1 MATWGILSATPAGYK
16 IDQTSQITQA
26 DGLTVF
32 WSAVHTVHASWS
44 HICDNKDQ
52 YPTWPIF
59 YLPLLFSSI
68 KCRPEM
74 CITLLLNCLY
84 YTKHC
89 HSHIWLCNPNKWL
102 LQLDLNT
109 EKRQKCDR
117 MCLILWMEITNT
129 SCEFSISQNLEIIVA
144 FKSVWRFTLCTVKET
159 VHAQIKIMSLFF
171 SSVELRK
178 VNLATFKSKWGPGC

>member
-1 MATWGILSATPAGYK
+1 MV
-16 IDQTSQITQA
+16 SQFSEVLYI
-26 DGLTVF
+26 
-32 WSAVHTVHASWS
+32 HACWS

-59 YLPLLFSSI
+59 YLTLLFSSI

-84 YTKHC
+84 CTKHC
-89 HSHIWLCNPNKWL
+89 HSHMWLCNPNKWL

-109 EKRQKCDR
+109 EKRQKCVR
-117 MCLILWMEITNT
+117 ILWLILCMDLTNT
-129 SCEFSISQNLEIIVA
+129 SCVFSISQNLQIIVA
-144 FKSVWRFTLCTVKET
+144 FLSVWRFTLCTVKEI
-159 VHAQIKIMSLFF
+159 VHAQIKMMSLLF

-178 VNLATFKSKWGPGC
+178 VNLATFKSK